1 MRYCVLKTHL
11 ARLRLHLG
19 LGLGL
24 GQLTLY
30 RRAVLSASVSPAS
43 SLPPAYGRR
52 RLRPGVAYWCAA
64 YQGDRDDEYEYEY
77 GMGKKKYFAVARGR
91 RCGVFDSWAECE
103 RQVKGFR
110 NNMYQGF
117 ASEADAA
124 EYLRANGVHLGEEEK
139 GERQR
144 QELDWGESDSDSDSG
159 YDNSLEKDKDNEK
172 EKETPTVRR
181 ALMFFDG
188 ASKRNPGDAGFG
200 AVIFDRDND
209 NVVKEVKGFMPSE
222 TNNVAEYSG
231 LIAGLEACLDIGVR
245 DVHVKGF
252 VVVVVGGHP
261 LPLARSLA
269 RSLTGWL
276 AIVRDSKLVIKQVN
290 NEWQVRNENLMR
302 YHRVARSLADRF
314 ERFQAEHVYRENNTH
329 ADRLS
334 NEAVVE
340 RRPWSLDR
348 LEGEGEGGRKKRKER
363 DDE

>member
-11 ARLRLHLG
+11 ARLRLG

-30 RRAVLSASVSPAS
+30 RRAVLSASVSPTS

-64 YQGDRDDEYEYEY
+64 YQGDRDDEYEYD
-77 GMGKKKYFAVARGR
+77 MGKKKYFAVARGR

-144 QELDWGESDSDSDSG
+144 QELDWGESDSDSG
-159 YDNSLEKDKDNEK
+159 YDDENDDNLEKDKDKDKDKDK

-252 VVVVVGGHP
+252 VVVVVGGHL

-269 RSLTGWL
+269 HSLAHWL
-276 AIVRDSKLVIKQVN
+276 ARHCQGFKTG
-290 NEWQVRNENLMR
+290 
-302 YHRVARSLADRF
+302 H
-314 ERFQAEHVYRENNTH
+314 QA
-329 ADRLS
+329 
-334 NEAVVE
+334 
-340 RRPWSLDR
+340 
-348 LEGEGEGGRKKRKER
+348 GQ
-363 DDE
+363 

>member
-1 MRYCVLKTHL
+1 MRYCVLKTQL
-11 ARLRLHLG
+11 ARLG
-19 LGLGL
+19 LRL
-24 GQLTLY
+24 GQPSPY
-30 RRAVLSASVSPAS
+30 RRAVLPASVSP

-52 RLRPGVAYWCAA
+52 RLRPVVAYWCAA
-64 YQGDRDDEYEYEY
+64 YQGDRDDEYD
-77 GMGKKKYFAVARGR
+77 MGKKKYFAVARGR

-124 EYLRANGVHLGEEEK
+124 EYLRANGVHVK

-144 QELDWGESDSDSDSG
+144 QELDWGESDSGENDG
-159 YDNSLEKDKDNEK
+159 KAEKNEKDTEKDNENAK
-172 EKETPTVRR
+172 TPTVRR

-209 NVVKEVKGFMPSE
+209 DVVKEVKGFMPSE

-231 LIAGLEACLDIGVR
+231 LIAGLEACLDMGVR

-252 VVVVVGGHP
+252 VVVVVVVVVVAGHP

-269 RSLTGWL
+269 HWL
-276 AIVRDSKLVIKQVN
+276 ARHCQGFKTGHKAGQ
-290 NEWQVRNENLMR
+290 
-302 YHRVARSLADRF
+302 
-314 ERFQAEHVYRENNTH
+314 
-329 ADRLS
+329 
-334 NEAVVE
+334 
-340 RRPWSLDR
+340 
-348 LEGEGEGGRKKRKER
+348 
-363 DDE
+363 